1 MRIIE
6 EIFLE
11 DKYDL
16 EGALWS
22 GALDTIRYLT
32 NDEVKEVLSILEDG
46 YYDEPMEL
54 GQLNDFFWF
63 EDDTIAEWLGY
74 NDFEEIMERENDEE

>member
-6 EIFLE
+6 ENFLE

-22 GALDTIRYLT
+22 GALNTLKYLT
-32 NDEVKEVLSILEDG
+32 NDEVKEVLCILEDG

-54 GQLNDFFWF
+54 TQLNDFFWF

-74 NDFEEIMERENDEE
+74 DSFDEIMKRENTEE